1 MTTVLLVDDHHVV
14 RRGIRAL
21 LENEAGIHVVG
32 EVGTGVEA
40 ARLTQQ
46 LKPDVLIIDLM
57 LADMSGLEVIRQVRK
72 RAPATSA
79 VVLSMYGNDCYVVE
93 ALQAGAKAFVLK
105 DSPPEEL
112 MRAVREAA
120 LGRRYLAPP
129 LSDRAIEVYLQRSE
143 DSQLD
148 PYDMLTSREREVLHL
163 AAQGM
168 TSSET
173 ANRLC
178 ISPRTVEVHRA
189 RVMQKLGLHNRT
201 ELIHFAIRRG
211 IIPEK

>member
-32 EVGTGVEA
+32 EAGTGVEA
-40 ARLTQQ
+40 ARLAQQ

-72 RAPATSA
+72 RAPAISA

-93 ALQAGAKAFVLK
+93 ALQAGAKAYVLK

-129 LSDRAIEVYLQRSE
+129 LSDRAIEVYLLRSE

-201 ELIHFAIRRG
+201 ELIHFAIRQG

>member
-1 MTTVLLVDDHHVV
+1 MTTVMLVDDHHVV

-21 LENEAGIHVVG
+21 LEKEAGIQVVG
-32 EVGTGVEA
+32 EAGSGAEA

-46 LKPDVLIIDLM
+46 FKPDVLIIDLM

-72 RAPATSA
+72 RAPETSS

-93 ALQAGAKAFVLK
+93 ALQAGAKAYVLK

-112 MRAVREAA
+112 VRAVREAA

-148 PYDMLTSREREVLHL
+148 PYDMLTTREREVLHL

-173 ANRLC
+173 AGRLC

>member
-1 MTTVLLVDDHHVV
+1 MTTVMLVDDHHVV

-21 LENEAGIHVVG
+21 LENEAGILVVG
-32 EVGTGVEA
+32 EAGTGAEA
-40 ARLTQQ
+40 MRLTQQ

-57 LADMSGLEVIRQVRK
+57 LADMSGLEVIRQARK
-72 RAPATSA
+72 RVPATSA
-79 VVLSMYGNDCYVVE
+79 VVLSMFGNDCYVVE
-93 ALQAGAKAFVLK
+93 ALQAGAKAYVLK

-112 MRAVREAA
+112 VRAVREAA

-129 LSDRAIEVYLQRSE
+129 LSDRAIEVYLLRSE

-148 PYDMLTSREREVLHL
+148 PFDMLTSREREVLHL

>member
-21 LENEAGIHVVG
+21 LENETGIQVVG
-32 EVGTGVEA
+32 EASTGVEA

-57 LADMSGLEVIRQVRK
+57 LADMSGLEVIRQLRK
-72 RAPATSA
+72 RVPSTSSI
-79 VVLSMYGNDCYVVE
+79 VLSMYGNDCYVVE
-93 ALQAGAKAFVLK
+93 ALQAGAKAYVLK
-105 DSPPEEL
+105 DSTPDEL

-129 LSDRAIEVYLQRSE
+129 LSDHAIEAYLLRSE

-148 PYDMLTSREREVLHL
+148 PYDMLTSREREVLHM

-173 ANRLC
+173 AGRLC

-189 RVMQKLGLHNRT
+189 RVMQKLGLRNRT
-201 ELIHFAIRRG
+201 ELIHFAIRQG

>member
-1 MTTVLLVDDHHVV
+1 VTTVLLVDDHHVV

-21 LENEAGIHVVG
+21 LENEAGIQVVG
-32 EVGTGVEA
+32 EAGTGVEA
-40 ARLTQQ
+40 ARLAQQ

-57 LADMSGLEVIRQVRK
+57 LADMSGLEVIRQLRK

-93 ALQAGAKAFVLK
+93 ALQAGAKAYVLK

-129 LSDRAIEVYLQRSE
+129 LSDRSIEVYLLRSE

>member
-21 LENEAGIHVVG
+21 LENEAGILVVG
-32 EVGTGVEA
+32 EAGTGVEA

-46 LKPDVLIIDLM
+46 LKPNVLIIDLM
-57 LADMSGLEVIRQVRK
+57 LADMSGLEVIRQLRK
-72 RAPATSA
+72 RAPSTSA

-93 ALQAGAKAFVLK
+93 ALQAGARAYVLK

-129 LSDRAIEVYLQRSE
+129 LSDRAIEVYLLRSE

-148 PYDMLTSREREVLHL
+148 PYDMLTAREREVLHL

-168 TSSET
+168 TSTET